1 MAKLSERSGMSEKM
15 ASTNIVYSARDD
27 FKPEDLYGVEPTLD
41 MGTVSTDYMLYNQ
54 TTGETTMNTLR
65 TLNLTLVDNN
75 ENLKGAQKIVFQS
88 LSFITEHSDEQTIQ
102 QILMTGDVKE
112 ALDKHNKMRVNVI
125 DKAIQRNTGRGVKL
139 EEVEIFDLNWQVVR
153 VA

>member
-1 MAKLSERSGMSEKM
+1 MAKLSER
-15 ASTNIVYSARDD
+15 V
-27 FKPEDLYGVEPTLD
+27 KPTPPEEFYGVKPTLD
-41 MGTVSTDYMLYNQ
+41 VEAAKTNFMLYSQ
-54 TTGETTMNTLR
+54 VEEKSYTTNYIKTEGEHNMNTLR

-88 LSFITEHSDEQTIQ
+88 LGFITEHSDEQTIQ
-102 QILMTGDVKE
+102 QILMTGKVKE
-112 ALDKHNKMRVNVI
+112 ALDKHNSKRVEVV
-125 DKAIQRNTGRGVKL
+125 DKAIQRNTGRAVKL

>member
-1 MAKLSERSGMSEKM
+1 MAKLSERSGMSERM
-15 ASTNIVYSARDD
+15 ASTSIVYSARDD
-27 FKPEDLYGVEPTLD
+27 FKPEDLYGVK
-41 MGTVSTDYMLYNQ
+41 
-54 TTGETTMNTLR
+54 GETTMNTLR

-75 ENLKGAQKIVFQS
+75 VNLKGAQKIVFQS
-88 LSFITEHSDEQTIQ
+88 LCFITEHSDEQTIQ